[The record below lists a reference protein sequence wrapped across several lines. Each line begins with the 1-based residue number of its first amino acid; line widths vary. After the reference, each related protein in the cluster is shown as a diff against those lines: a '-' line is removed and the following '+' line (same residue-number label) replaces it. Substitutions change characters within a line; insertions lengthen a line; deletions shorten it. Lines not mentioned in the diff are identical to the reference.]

1 MKTDFL
7 TNLRAIK
14 ARSYVRIV
22 GGNRE
27 PSWLIYDT
35 LLPLLALSA
44 YVFVYKALG
53 APQAYAGFV
62 ILGGAMT
69 AYWLSVLWSMAAQ
82 FYWEKEMGNLELYL
96 IAPVSRI
103 SLLLGMAIGGI
114 FMTSVRAVATL
125 ILGCLLFRI
134 SFAVVS
140 YWKLGLV
147 FVLTLVALYG
157 LGMMFASLYM
167 VWGREAW
174 RLSEVMMEP
183 IYLLSGLYFP
193 IRSLGVAVGLV
204 ASFIPLTL
212 GLDGM
217 RQLTFTEGVKTRLLS
232 VNTEIMLLVIL
243 GVVFLLGSI
252 KALAVM
258 EHKGKKE
265 GQLTTK
271 WL

>member
-1 MKTDFL
+1 MKTDL
-7 TNLRAIK
+7 VTNLRAIK

-22 GGNRE
+22 GANRE

-44 YVFVYKALG
+44 YVFVYRALG
-53 APQAYAGFV
+53 APKAYAGFV
-62 ILGGAMT
+62 ILGGAMM
-69 AYWLSVLWSMAAQ
+69 AYWLCVLWSMAAQ

-96 IAPVSRI
+96 ISPISRV

-114 FMTSVRAVATL
+114 FMTSVRAVVTL
-125 ILGCLLFRI
+125 ILGCLLFGV

-147 FVLTLVALYG
+147 FVLTLIALYS
-157 LGMMFASLYM
+157 LGMMLASLYM

-174 RLSEVMMEP
+174 RLSEMMMEP
-183 IYLLSGLYFP
+183 IYLLSGFYFP
-193 IRSLGVAVGLV
+193 IRSLGVTVGLI

-232 VNTEIMLLVIL
+232 VNTEIALLVIL

-258 EHKGKKE
+258 EHKGKKD

>member
-1 MKTDFL
+1 MKTDL
-7 TNLRAIK
+7 VTNLRAIK

-22 GGNRE
+22 GANRE

-53 APQAYAGFV
+53 APKAYAGFV
-62 ILGGAMT
+62 ILGGAMI
-69 AYWLSVLWSMAAQ
+69 AYWLCVLWSMAAQ
-82 FYWEKEMGNLELYL
+82 FYWEKEM
-96 IAPVSRI
+96 
-103 SLLLGMAIGGI
+103 
-114 FMTSVRAVATL
+114 
-125 ILGCLLFRI
+125 CLLFGI

-147 FVLTLVALYG
+147 FALTLVALYG
-157 LGMMFASLYM
+157 LGMMLASLYM
-167 VWGREAW
+167 VWGRQAW
-174 RLSEVMMEP
+174 RLSEMMMEP
-183 IYLLSGLYFP
+183 IYLLSGFYFP
-193 IRSLGVAVGLV
+193 IRSLGVTVGLI

-217 RQLTFTEGVKTRLLS
+217 RQLTFTEGVETRLLD
-232 VNTEIMLLVIL
+232 VNTEIALLIIL

-258 EHKGKKE
+258 EHKGKKD